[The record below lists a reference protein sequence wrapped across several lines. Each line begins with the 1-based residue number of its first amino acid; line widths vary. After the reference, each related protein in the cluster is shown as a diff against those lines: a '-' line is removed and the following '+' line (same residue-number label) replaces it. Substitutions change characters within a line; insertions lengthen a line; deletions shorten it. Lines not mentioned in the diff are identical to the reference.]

1 MSTALLSFSKLT
13 RDFLGIEILKK
24 LRLQDVDN
32 TDNRLS
38 KQNAGIEYV
47 NTKVNDKKIG
57 KSVKQC
63 FK

>member
-57 KSVKQC
+57 KSVKQ
-63 FK
+63 

>member
-13 RDFLGIEILKK
+13 RDFLGIEILKKK

-47 NTKVNDKKIG
+47 NTMVNDKKIG
-57 KSVKQC
+57 KSVKQ
-63 FK
+63 